1 MNEIKHYGIK
11 GQRWGVRRFQNDD
24 GSLKNK
30 AKNKFKTGEQK
41 QKKELTPEEKKART
55 AKGFKIA
62 GGILGV
68 VGTYVVADFIMSKVT
83 GDMNLFQAGKL
94 AAAALEAAKLPN

>member
-30 AKNKFKTGEQK
+30 AKNKFKTGGPK
-41 QKKELTPEEKKART
+41 QKKDLTPEEKKART
-55 AKGFKIA
+55 IKGFKIA
-62 GGILGV
+62 GGILAG
-68 VGTYVVADFIMSKVT
+68 VGTMVIADFITSKAT
-83 GDMNLFQAGKL
+83 GDMNLFQVGKL
-94 AAAALEAAKLPN
+94 AVAVAKLKG